1 MVLYFRFSNGQLI
14 GLECD
19 PADAAAFV
27 AGVATAAA
35 CLGAEAWV
43 AGSLPQNKGVDNDSW
58 LAPHAWIAKNR

>member
-43 AGSLPQNKGVDNDSW
+43 AGSLPQNDSW